1 MTSIQLAWLIRRHG
15 IEMTHLSGGSH
26 IASVMSVADIIA
38 VLYADILEYDPARP
52 EWDGRDRFI
61 MSKGHAGAAVYA
73 ALAESGFFDVV
84 SFARIMPT
92 AAAFRGT
99 FRIIFPVLTFQ
110 RARSDTDFPLPPVW
124 RSPPCRTASRTA
136 FLPFS
141 ATVSATRVRSGRQRC
156 LQIITG
162 LKILSR

>member
-73 ALAESGFFDVV
+73 ALAESGFFDVGELRSHYADGSRLSGHV
-84 SFARIMPT
+84 SHYIP
-92 AAAFRGT
+92 G
-99 FRIIFPVLTFQ
+99 V
-110 RARSDTDFPLPPVW
+110 DFSTGSLGHGLS
-124 RSPPCRTASRTA
+124 SPPCRTASRTA

>member
-73 ALAESGFFDVV
+73 ALAESGFFDV
-84 SFARIMPT
+84 
-92 AAAFRGT
+92 GE
-99 FRIIFPVLTFQ
+99 L
-110 RARSDTDFPLPPVW
+110 RSHYADG
-124 RSPPCRTASRTA
+124 SRTA